1 MERIFWCWER
11 YKQQQQQKRFQ
22 IVTSGQNIRQNDGR
36 IAGGLLL
43 SRVARSLKR

>member
-11 YKQQQQQKRFQ
+11 NKQQQKRFQ
-22 IVTSGQNIRQNDGR
+22 IVTSGQNIKQNDGI